1 MPGVIKMNISRLNNA
16 YNQTLYNPV
25 PKQVNT
31 APKPAAKPVQKATT
45 LSSPMVSRIFNVKP
59 GCGSCGK

>member
-16 YNQTLYNPV
+16 YNQTLYNPA

-31 APKPAAKPVQKATT
+31 APKPVQKATT
-45 LSSPMVSRIFNVKP
+45 LSSPMVSRIFNVKA